1 VAAAFCSRCG
11 EALEHHGQCDR
22 AGRPG
27 TKLDPPRF
35 CADCG
40 MKLTI
45 QVEPAG
51 YTARCRRC
59 ERLATPI

>member
-11 EALEHHGQCDR
+11 EALEAHEHCDR

-27 TKLDPPRF
+27 TPLDPPRF
-35 CADCG
+35 CGDCG
-40 MKLTI
+40 RKLTI

-51 YTARCRRC
+51 YSVFCRRC